1 MNVKISSIHF
11 NADKKLEEFIQER
24 VEKLEHFGEDILG
37 AEVIL
42 SLEKPIG
49 KNYDSKVVKIKLKG
63 KGKEYFAEKKGETF
77 EGGVDEATDAIKNQI
92 IKAKEKKLKK

>member
-42 SLEKPIG
+42 SLDKPIG